1 MSILLDR
8 GGFLD
13 FLKISLEVNRPAQRV
28 CSRAYFLCGE
38 LDAGQG
44 GFLCNPLS
52 IRPLLNRA
60 FWHANR
66 YCTLRFFVAT
76 MSQENA
82 RKWILIVDDDSS
94 VRLMLARVLSNE
106 GYGVLTAAGGV
117 DALDLAATMAFDL
130 VLLDL
135 NMPGTNGWE
144 TLEKLD
150 AKKLA
155 PPPPVIIITARPNQQ
170 AAGREAGVEAVLEKP
185 LDFPRLIQ
193 TVSRVLAKAVN
204 SNNAA

>member
-1 MSILLDR
+1 
-8 GGFLD
+8 
-13 FLKISLEVNRPAQRV
+13 
-28 CSRAYFLCGE
+28 
-38 LDAGQG
+38 
-44 GFLCNPLS
+44 
-52 IRPLLNRA
+52 
-60 FWHANR
+60 
-66 YCTLRFFVAT
+66 
-76 MSQENA
+76 
-82 RKWILIVDDDSS
+82 LIVDDDSS

-135 NMPGTNGWE
+135 NMPGINGWE

-193 TVSRVLAKAVN
+193 TVNQVLAKAVN